1 MRALLSTVAVIAV
14 ALALS
19 GCHDR
24 QQQPL
29 PGPKSPTPTTSAR
42 RTNSGPHA
50 PAAAAPGSTQERD
63 SPDEINWFQGTLE
76 EAFSRRPRTDDRPLF
91 R

>member
-1 MRALLSTVAVIAV
+1 MRALLSTVAVIVV
-14 ALALS
+14 ALALA
-19 GCHDR
+19 GCPNR

-29 PGPKSPTPTTSAR
+29 PGPKSPTS
-42 RTNSGPHA
+42 SGLKPRVITH
-50 PAAAAPGSTQERD
+50 AAAQSPGSSQERD

-91 R
+91 RY

>member
-1 MRALLSTVAVIAV
+1 MRSLLSTMAVVAA

-19 GCHDR
+19 GCPNR
-24 QQQPL
+24 PQQPL
-29 PGPKSPTPTTSAR
+29 PGPKSPGPTTSG
-42 RTNSGPHA
+42 RTAGSRA
-50 PAAAAPGSTQERD
+50 PAAADAASERG

-76 EAFSRRPRTDDRPLF
+76 EAFTRRPRTDDRPRF

>member
-14 ALALS
+14 ALALG
-19 GCHDR
+19 GCPNR

-29 PGPKSPTPTTSAR
+29 PAPKSPTTSGLKPGVA
-42 RTNSGPHA
+42 TH
-50 PAAAAPGSTQERD
+50 AAPRVTAGSQERD

-76 EAFSRRPRTDDRPLF
+76 EAFTRRPRTDDRPLF
-91 R
+91 RY

>member
-1 MRALLSTVAVIAV
+1 MRSLLSTMAVFAV
-14 ALALS
+14 ALALG

-24 QQQPL
+24 QQPL
-29 PGPKSPTPTTSAR
+29 PGPKSPTPASSAR
-42 RTNSGPHA
+42 TANTHAPPAA
-50 PAAAAPGSTQERD
+50 PAAAQERD

-76 EAFSRRPRTDDRPLF
+76 EAFTRRPRTDDRPLF

>member
-1 MRALLSTVAVIAV
+1 MRALLSTVAVIGV
-14 ALALS
+14 GLALG

-29 PGPKSPTPTTSAR
+29 PGPKSSTVSGLVPGAASHAEPAPSA
-42 RTNSGPHA
+42 SP
-50 PAAAAPGSTQERD
+50 PGRA

-76 EAFSRRPRTDDRPLF
+76 EAFTRRPSTEDRSPF
-91 R
+91 RY

>member
-1 MRALLSTVAVIAV
+1 MRALLSMVAAIAV
-14 ALALS
+14 ALALD
-19 GCHDR
+19 GCPSR

-29 PGPKSPTPTTSAR
+29 PGPKSSTASGRMPHSTPAVSA
-42 RTNSGPHA
+42 SP
-50 PAAAAPGSTQERD
+50 QERD

-91 R
+91 RY

>member
-1 MRALLSTVAVIAV
+1 MRSLLSTMAVVAV

-19 GCHDR
+19 GCHDHP
-24 QQQPL
+24 QQPL
-29 PGPKSPTPTTSAR
+29 PGPKSPSPTTSG
-42 RTNSGPHA
+42 RTAASRM
-50 PAAAAPGSTQERD
+50 PAAGDAVQQRA

-76 EAFSRRPRTDDRPLF
+76 EAFTRRPRTDDRPRF